1 MIKKNK
7 ILVLGI
13 GQSNFL
19 NQLYEN
25 LIIENPSLAIDI
37 DGYRDISKGK
47 NLSSDFEYDNY
58 FDLKKVRI
66 KKIDLFKKIIQLLFG
81 SFFWKIVFFELT
93 QELTFK
99 KFIELIKEY
108 SRAKHIAENYIQP
121 KNYQIFH
128 FHFCTPRNLKY
139 LYFLPENTKSICSFW
154 GSDLLR
160 ATGSS
165 NVFYVQ
171 LALQKATVITVQ
183 TRELAEIL
191 FCKYGRDF
199 TEKTQYLP
207 FTISTKIY
215 DSIDKYKL
223 NYNKIEEFKI
233 KYKIPLDK
241 KVIVISHNAFRENN
255 HIKVLQELRNL
266 PDSVK
271 KEITLVLPL
280 TYGQDQEYINELNAI
295 LIEDIKIV
303 LILDYFDSDEI
314 ALLRLAT
321 DIMIQMPLSD
331 ALSGTMTEVL
341 YAGNK
346 VIAGSWLPYG
356 LLRRNGIVF
365 SEIDNFS
372 DLTTTIEKLLNSIE
386 INDNQGIIKSLLFPD
401 TTTPL
406 WNNLFK
412 NLLDD

>member
-25 LIIENPSLAIDI
+25 LVIANSSFVIDI

-47 NLSSDFEYDNY
+47 NVSFQYNNY
-58 FDLKKVRI
+58 FDFKNVRI
-66 KKIDLFKKIIQLLFG
+66 RKIALLRSAFQLLLRDI
-81 SFFWKIVFFELT
+81 FWKIVFFEMT
-93 QELTFK
+93 QGLTFK
-99 KFIELIKEY
+99 KFIDLIKDY
-108 SRAKHIAENYIQP
+108 SRIKYVAENLINS
-121 KNYQIFH
+121 KSYQVFH
-128 FHFCTPRNLKY
+128 FHFCTPENLKY
-139 LYFLPENTKSICSFW
+139 LYFLSKNAKSICSFW

-160 ATGSS
+160 MTGVA
-165 NVFYVQ
+165 NVFYVE
-171 LALQKATVITVQ
+171 LALQKASVITVQ

-191 FCKYGRDF
+191 FCKYGRCF
-199 TEKTQYLP
+199 TKKTQCLP

-215 DSIDKYKL
+215 DSIDQYKS
-223 NYNKIEEFKI
+223 E
-233 KYKIPLDK
+233 YKIVEGFKVKYNIPIDK
-241 KVIVISHNAFRENN
+241 KVIAISHNAFKENN
-255 HIKVLQELRNL
+255 HIEVLEELRKL
-266 PDSVK
+266 PDFIK
-271 KEITLVLPL
+271 KEIIIVLPL
-280 TYGQDQEYINELNAI
+280 SYGGNDKYIEELKSI
-295 LIEDIKIV
+295 TIEDIKIV
-303 LILDYFDSDEI
+303 LILDYLDSEET
-314 ALLRLAT
+314 ALLRLST
-321 DIMIQMPLSD
+321 DIMIQMPISD

-365 SEIDNFS
+365 FEINSFS
-372 DLTTTIEKLLNSIE
+372 DLVPAIIGVLSSTQTNN
-386 INDNQGIIKSLLFPD
+386 NDLIIKSLLFPN